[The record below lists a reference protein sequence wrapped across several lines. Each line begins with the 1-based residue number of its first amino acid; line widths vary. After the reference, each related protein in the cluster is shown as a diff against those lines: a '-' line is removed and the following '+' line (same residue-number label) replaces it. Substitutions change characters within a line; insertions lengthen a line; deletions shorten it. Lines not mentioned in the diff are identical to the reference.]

1 MCVRGG
7 VYALNGCAYPHEKKS
22 QGNGVL
28 DYAAAAG
35 LGLSGEEAFGGM
47 ECPPVPGFQSPVK
60 VSDVTRVSGRNK
72 GIQGHQ
78 NSCYLDAT
86 LFAMFSFTGVFDG
99 LLYRPQTVQDI
110 PEYTDVQRVLRE
122 EIVNPLRKKLFVR
135 ADKVMRLRRLLDD
148 LTSVR
153 GLTSEE
159 KGTVMS

>member
-1 MCVRGG
+1 M
-7 VYALNGCAYPHEKKS
+7 
-22 QGNGVL
+22 
-28 DYAAAAG
+28 
-35 LGLSGEEAFGGM
+35 
-47 ECPPVPGFQSPVK
+47 PGFQSPVK

-159 KGTVMS
+159 KGTLILHSICLFVTSNLSRYHSLTQFHVMHRSGGVPQLIIDADAASRPFP

>member
-1 MCVRGG
+1 
-7 VYALNGCAYPHEKKS
+7 
-22 QGNGVL
+22 
-28 DYAAAAG
+28 
-35 LGLSGEEAFGGM
+35 M

-60 VSDVTRVSGRNK
+60 VSDVSRVSGRNK

-86 LFAMFSFTGVFDG
+86 LFAMFSFTGIFDG

-159 KGTVMS
+159 KGRVMYLIICFSLTCRLISQWLFKLSYSLFD

>member
-1 MCVRGG
+1 
-7 VYALNGCAYPHEKKS
+7 
-22 QGNGVL
+22 
-28 DYAAAAG
+28 
-35 LGLSGEEAFGGM
+35 M

-159 KGTVMS
+159 KGTLILHVVSAYL